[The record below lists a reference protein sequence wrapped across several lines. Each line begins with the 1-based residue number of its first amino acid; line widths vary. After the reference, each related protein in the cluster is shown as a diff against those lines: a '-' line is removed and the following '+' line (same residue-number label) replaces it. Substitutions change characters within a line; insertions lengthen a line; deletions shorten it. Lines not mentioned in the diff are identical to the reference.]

1 MAVSFDT
8 TVSGENSTSYATI
21 DEADQYAED
30 YALAAWSA
38 LSDDDTKKQNLN
50 KAAQYLDQ
58 YYFERWRGAPADVD
72 QALAWPRSGVTR
84 SDGSDLPSETIPRSI
99 KSAQIEA
106 ANFFAASVDIT
117 ADVTAAAIREKL
129 DNLGEIEYRDYGIS
143 SASPIRTRIDQLIK
157 FPLVE
162 SGGNSV
168 RLILS

>member
-8 TVSGENSTSYATI
+8 TVSGEDSTSYATVA
-21 DEADQYAED
+21 EADQYAED
-30 YALAAWSA
+30 YALTAWST

-58 YYFERWRGAPADVD
+58 HYFDRWRGTPADVD

-84 SDGSDLPSETIPRSI
+84 SDGSEMSSETIPRSI

-117 ADVTAAAIREKL
+117 ADITAAAIREKL
-129 DNLGEIEYRDYGIS
+129 ENLGEVEYRDYGIS

-162 SGGNSV
+162 AGGNNIKMV
-168 RLILS
+168 LA